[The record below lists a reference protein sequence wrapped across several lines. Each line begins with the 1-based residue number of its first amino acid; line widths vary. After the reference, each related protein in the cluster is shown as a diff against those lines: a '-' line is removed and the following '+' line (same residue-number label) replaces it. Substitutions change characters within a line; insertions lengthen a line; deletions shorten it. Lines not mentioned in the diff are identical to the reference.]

1 MNRIY
6 SLRYSA
12 VARGFIAVSEFARK
26 CTCRVTGK
34 KHLKAAALLLS
45 PLLLSGPAGASI
57 VSAEID
63 YQIFRD
69 FAENKGA
76 FRPGATD
83 IAIYNKRGELVGTLN
98 KAAMPDFSSVNV
110 KSNPGVAT
118 LINPQYVASVKHN
131 GGYKNVSFGDGENR
145 YNIVDRNEHGSQD
158 FHAPRLDKLVTEVI
172 PASVTE
178 EGQKTNAYANTERY
192 TAFYRAGSGTQYIK
206 DKSGN
211 VTQISGAYS
220 YLTGGTVGAPSSSD
234 HIIAS
239 SPGNVFNP
247 INGPLSSYGAPG
259 DSGSPLFA
267 YDSWQKKWVM
277 VGVLSTWTGEHG
289 VNNRWAVIPLD
300 FIGQKFNEDNDAPV
314 TFRTSEGGALEWS
327 FNSSTGAGALTQG
340 STTYAMHGQQGNDL
354 NAGKN
359 LIFQGANG
367 QINLKD
373 SVSQGAG
380 SLTFR
385 DNYTVTTSNG
395 STWTGAG
402 IIVDNGVS
410 VNWQV
415 NGVKGDN
422 LHKIGEGTL
431 TVQGTGI
438 NEGGLKVGDGKV
450 VLNQQADNK
459 GQVQAFSSVNIA
471 SGRPTVVLTDER
483 QVNPDTVSWGYRGGT
498 LDVNGNSLTFHQL
511 KAADY
516 GAVLANNADKRA
528 TITLDYA
535 LRADKVALNGW
546 SESRKGTAGNLYKY
560 NNPYTNTTDY
570 FILKQST
577 YGYFP
582 TDQSSNA
589 TWEFVGHSQGDA
601 QKLVADRFNAAG
613 YLFHGQLKGN
623 LNVDNRLPEGVT
635 GALVMDGSADIS
647 GTFTQE
653 NGRLTLQGHPVI
665 HAYNTQS
672 VADKLAAS
680 GDHSVLTQPT
690 SFSQEDWENR
700 SFTFDR
706 LSLKNTDFG
715 LGRNATLNTMLEAT
729 DSTVTLGDRRV
740 FIDKNDGNGTAFA
753 LEEGTSEA
761 VKDADRSVF
770 NGSAV
775 LNGKTTLDIM
785 NATFNGDISG
795 HAGSHVEL
803 SRRSHWNMTKSSTL
817 DSFRSKGGTLSFVTD
832 NWSPK
837 TLTVNTLH
845 ASSMNI
851 AMGVSTADNTGDRID
866 ILNKAT
872 GGHNTLDLSS
882 LFDQTV
888 TLKNDLTLASAPV
901 GTSHGYFSFASLNR
915 GFTVYTPDTQVQEK
929 DGRVYWQLKSH
940 AGTTESQVSTDVSDD
955 VTDTTSPVAP
965 DTGSTGSTEADVI
978 VSEGN
983 NSNGVSPSPDSPAEN
998 AGTMVNG
1005 STLFKG
1011 ADNTSLLKK
1020 ARAMFAAREFILSD
1034 SADRWTQ
1041 VVDNSD
1047 ADGGAW
1053 AMTGYSHGGYDDF
1066 SLNQS
1071 GLNVGFRQSAAGNAW
1086 WGMGAE
1092 FYRGHSSTDDYR
1104 DDFSLWGV
1112 HVLAGKSF
1120 AGGLFVDG
1128 MTGYRELSEDY
1139 TIQGELSDL
1148 SGRAKSHILTAG
1160 IRGGWKMHAA
1170 PLDMS
1175 ITPTVSLNGAR
1186 VDGNRLQG
1194 RERSVELH
1202 DGDALW
1208 LKAGVEAEKV
1218 SGNMTLKAG
1227 IWRNITLNDMPG
1239 MTLRDDWKARHYDAE
1254 KADRYT
1260 VSFGIN
1266 GKLTEKLSV
1275 QAKVNSS
1282 FDGYFKTDA
1291 EGILGIRYDF

>member
-172 PASVTE
+172 PAPVTE

-359 LIFQGANG
+359 LIFQGQNG

-483 QVNPDTVSWGYRGGT
+483 QVNPDTVSWGYCGGT

-706 LSLKNTDFG
+706 LSLKKTDFG

-795 HAGSHVEL
+795 HVGSHVEL

-929 DGRVYWQLKSH
+929 NNRVYWQLKNN
-940 AGTTESQVSTDVSDD
+940 AGLADSQAQ
-955 VTDTTSPVAP
+955 P
-965 DTGSTGSTEADVI
+965 
-978 VSEGN
+978 VSENEIRKIAEDGN
-983 NSNGVSPSPDSPAEN
+983 NRADESGSAVSGQSPEV
-998 AGTMVNG
+998 TVKG
-1005 STLFKG
+1005 SSLFKG

>member
-1 MNRIY
+1 MNKVY

-26 CTCRVTGK
+26 CVHKSVRGLSFPV
-34 KHLKAAALLLS
+34 LLLS
-45 PLLLSGPAGASI
+45 PVLFSTGGLAGT
-57 VSAEID
+57 VNNELG
-63 YQIFRD
+63 YQSFRD
-69 FAENKGA
+69 FAENKGM
-76 FRPGATD
+76 FRPGATN
-83 IAIYNKRGELVGTLN
+83 IAIYNKQGELVGTLE
-98 KAAMPDFSSVNV
+98 KAAMPDFSSVN
-110 KSNPGVAT
+110 SGSGVAT
-118 LINPQYVASVKHN
+118 LINPQYIASVKHN
-131 GGYKNVSFGDGENR
+131 GGYTNVSFGYGESR
-145 YNIVDRNEHGSQD
+145 YNIVDRNNAPSLD
-158 FHAPRLDKLVTEVI
+158 FHAPRLDKLVTEVA
-172 PASVTE
+172 PAAVTAQ
-178 EGQKTNAYANTERY
+178 GAVAGAYLDKERY
-192 TAFYRAGSGTQYIK
+192 PVFYRLGSGTQYIK
-206 DKSGN
+206 DSNGQL
-211 VTQISGAYS
+211 TQMGGAYS
-220 YLTGGTVGAPSSSD
+220 WLTGGTVGS
-234 HIIAS
+234 
-239 SPGNVFNP
+239 
-247 INGPLSSYGAPG
+247 LSSYQNGEMISTSSGLVFDYKLNGAMPIYGEAG

-267 YDSWQKKWVM
+267 FDTVQNTWVL
-277 VGVLSTWTGEHG
+277 VGVLSAGNG
-289 VNNRWAVIPLD
+289 AGGRGNNWAVIPLD
-300 FIGQKFNEDNDAPV
+300 FIRQKFNEDNDAPV
-314 TFRTSEGGALEWS
+314 TFRTSEGGALEWG
-327 FNSSTGAGALTQG
+327 FNSSTGAGTLTQG
-340 STTYAMHGQQGNDL
+340 TTTYAMHGQQGNDL

-359 LIFQGANG
+359 LIFLGQNG
-367 QINLKD
+367 QIDLKD
-373 SVSQGAG
+373 NVAQGAG
-380 SLTFR
+380 SLTFHN
-385 DNYTVTTSNG
+385 DYTVATSNN

-402 IIVDNGVS
+402 IIVDKGVF

-431 TVQGTGI
+431 TIQGMGI
-438 NEGGLKVGDGKV
+438 NEGGLKAGDGTV
-450 VLNQQADNK
+450 VLKQQADSN

-471 SGRPTVVLTDER
+471 SGRPTVVLTDDR
-483 QVNPDTVSWGYRGGT
+483 QVNPDNISWGYRGGI
-498 LDVNGNSLTFHQL
+498 LDVNGNDIGFHEI

-516 GAVLANNADKRA
+516 GAQIHNGSNKNAIISLVMHDAIKWTGKDTPRILGRVYEYFNDE
-528 TITLDYA
+528 TQKT
-535 LRADKVALNGW
+535 
-546 SESRKGTAGNLYKY
+546 EF
-560 NNPYTNTTDY
+560 
-570 FILKQST
+570 FILKTSSIAWSPSP
-577 YGYFP
+577 GEKIFPDMFRGADYFN
-582 TDQSSNA
+582 TL
-589 TWEFVGHSQGDA
+589 EDA
-601 QKLVADRFNAAG
+601 DKEARKNTQ
-613 YLFHGQLKGN
+613 YIFHGKLTGN
-623 LNVDNRLPEGVT
+623 ISFNPKSAGT
-635 GALVMDGSADIS
+635 FVMDGSADMS
-647 GTFTQE
+647 GTFTRE

-680 GDHSVLTQPT
+680 GDHSVLNQPT

-715 LGRNATLNTMLEAT
+715 LGRNAMLNTTLEAT
-729 DSTVTLGDRRV
+729 DSTVTLGDSRV
-740 FIDKNDGNGTAFA
+740 FIDKNDGNGTAFT

-775 LNGKTTLDIM
+775 LYGKTTLDIM

-851 AMGVSTADNTGDRID
+851 AMGVSTADKTGDRID

-1086 WGMGAE
+1086 WGMGVE

-1148 SGRAKSHILTAG
+1148 SGRAKSPILTAG
-1160 IRGGWKMHAA
+1160 IRSGWKMHAA

-1194 RERSVELH
+1194 RERSVELY

-1208 LKAGVEAEKV
+1208 LKAGFEAEKV

-1227 IWRNITLNDMPG
+1227 IWRNITLKDMPG

-1291 EGILGIRYDF
+1291 EGILGIRYSF

>member
-34 KHLKAAALLLS
+34 KYLKAAALLLS

-83 IAIYNKRGELVGTLN
+83 IAIYNKQGELVGTLD
-98 KAAMPDFSSVNV
+98 KAAMPDFSAVDSEI
-110 KSNPGVAT
+110 GVAT
-118 LINPQYVASVKHN
+118 LINPQYIASVKHN
-131 GGYKNVSFGDGENR
+131 GGYTNVSFGDGENR

-178 EGQKTNAYANTERY
+178 EGQKRNAYANTERY

-277 VGVLSTWTGEHG
+277 VGVLSTWTGDHG

-354 NAGKN
+354 NAGKG
-359 LIFQGANG
+359 LIFQGKNG

-402 IIVDNGVS
+402 IVVDNGVS

-601 QKLVADRFNAAG
+601 QKLVADRFNTAG

-680 GDHSVLTQPT
+680 GDYSVLTQPT

-715 LGRNATLNTMLEAT
+715 LGRNATLNTTLEAT
-729 DSTVTLGDRRV
+729 DSMVTLGDSRV
-740 FIDKNDGNGTAFA
+740 FIDKNDGNGTAFT

-785 NATFNGDISG
+785 NAIFNGDIRG
-795 HAGSHVEL
+795 HTGSHVEL

-817 DSFRSKGGTLSFVTD
+817 DSFRSKGGTLSLVTD

-888 TLKNDLTLASAPV
+888 TLKNDLTLVSAPV

-965 DTGSTGSTEADVI
+965 DTGSTGSTEADGI

-1092 FYRGHSSTDDYR
+1092 FYRGHSSTDGYR

-1170 PLDMS
+1170 PFDMS